1 MTAASWDGLEVF
13 FGDANNAEARIYAR
27 LASKAA
33 PAGAQL
39 SGRVVGPSCAHAQT
53 LSAAIRLTTKRS
65 PPDESTQAADL
76 LAEAIV
82 PDPCFW
88 SPELP
93 FLYRVEVEL
102 RQADELLAVAEH
114 TLGIRPLGARGRRLL
129 LEGRP
134 WVVRAVEQ
142 TALAPADLNDW
153 RAEDM
158 AMIVEAPGDELC
170 DDASRQGVWIAAR
183 IAGSSPRSAAEFR
196 RLARWPCVAMVIL
209 EVGAALPETA
219 LRGPRNVL
227 LAQRFGPGAA
237 IAPAEWADVIVC
249 EDPDP
254 ARLAERSA
262 GVALPIIAQQAGRW
276 HDDLSAARRA
286 CDELQRSLAGR
297 GEFAGYLV

>member
-1 MTAASWDGLEVF
+1 MTTATWDSLEVF

-27 LASKAA
+27 LPSGMA
-33 PAGAQL
+33 PTGANL
-39 SGRVVGPSCAHAQT
+39 AGRVVGPECAFAQT
-53 LSAAIRLTTKRS
+53 LSAAIRLTTKRL

-102 RQADELLAVAEH
+102 REANELLAVAER
-114 TLGIRPLGARGRRLL
+114 TLGLRPLGARGCKLL

-134 WVVRAVEQ
+134 WVVRAVERA
-142 TALAPADLNDW
+142 ALPPADLNAW

-158 AMIVEAPGDELC
+158 AMIVEEPGDELC
-170 DDASRQGVWIAAR
+170 EEASRQGVWLAAR
-183 IAGSSPRSAAEFR
+183 IADSSPRSAAEFR

-209 EVGAALPETA
+209 EAGAELPETA

-237 IAPAEWADVIVC
+237 IAPVEWADAIVC
-249 EDPDP
+249 EDSTP

-262 GVALPIIAQQAGRW
+262 GVAKPVIAQHRGRK
-276 HDDLSAARRA
+276 HDDLPAARRA
-286 CDELQRSLAGR
+286 CDELQRALAGR
-297 GEFAGYLV
+297 GEFTGYIA